1 MSQIQVHVPIHVRIM
16 SACPS
21 WEPALAEDAAKKE
34 VLRMSGVTWSGSAHG
49 SVFIG
54 VLPGGMGAFVYQ
66 YEGNRLIA
74 TIDAWEATTHKN
86 PDLGDLIS
94 DDSQTTAKFKALLQD
109 CSGYMQSG
117 LWDNFELYGHF
128 VQPKTM

>member
-1 MSQIQVHVPIHVRIM
+1 M

-34 VLRMSGVTWSGSAHG
+34 VLRMSGVTWAGSAHG

-74 TIDAWEATTHKN
+74 TIDAWEATTHKH
-86 PDLGDLIS
+86 PDLGDLVS
-94 DDSQTTAKFKALLQD
+94 DDSQITAKCKTLLQD
-109 CSGYMQSG
+109 CQGTGQRIYMQSG
-117 LWDNFELYGHF
+117 L
-128 VQPKTM
+128 